1 MIIAAFIILLIC
13 ILLILPVSLDLKY
26 LYLGGSGRMTVRAGI
41 LALHVTVFD
50 SAKQEKMKTEESE
63 EAKKDDEKKEDE
75 SAKKEKKEKLDFGRM
90 KKILSESLKLLSY
103 LSKRLTVD
111 RLKLH
116 FHIGLEDAAATG
128 IATGAAW
135 AFLYDFVSLCDNKLK
150 LKSHSVNVCPDFREE
165 VFETDI
171 RLVISIRIIF
181 AVILA
186 VKAMKLYL
194 KMKGDNKNE

>member
-41 LALHVTVFD
+41 SALHVTVFD
-50 SAKQEKMKTEESE
+50 SAKQEKKKTAESE
-63 EAKKDDEKKEDE
+63 EAKKDDEK
-75 SAKKEKKEKLDFGRM
+75 KKEKKEKLDFGRM
-90 KKILSESLKLLSY
+90 KKILSESLNLLSY

-128 IATGAAW
+128 IAIGAAW

-150 LKSHSVNVCPDFREE
+150 LKSHSVNVCPDFKEE

>member
-13 ILLILPVSLDLKY
+13 ILLVLPVSLDLKF
-26 LYLGGSGRMTVRAGI
+26 LYLGGSGRITVRAGI
-41 LALHVTVFD
+41 SRLAFGIFD
-50 SAKQEKMKTEESE
+50 SAEKQKKKEYAEKSKEI
-63 EAKKDDEKKEDE
+63 KKDNNKAE
-75 SAKKEKKEKLDFGRM
+75 KEKLDFG
-90 KKILSESLKLLSY
+90 KTKTLLAEGLKLLSY
-103 LSKRLTVD
+103 FSKRLTVE

-116 FHIGLEDAAATG
+116 FHIGFDDAAATG

-150 LKSHSVNVCPDFREE
+150 LKSHSVNVCPDFTKE

-171 RLVISIRIIF
+171 RLVLNIRIIF
-181 AVILA
+181 ALILA
-186 VKAMKLYL
+186 VKTMKLYS

>member
-41 LALHVTVFD
+41 SALHVTVFD
-50 SAKQEKMKTEESE
+50 SAKQEKMKTEES
-63 EAKKDDEKKEDE
+63 KKDDEK
-75 SAKKEKKEKLDFGRM
+75 KKEKKEKLDFGRM
-90 KKILSESLKLLSY
+90 KKILSESLKFLSY

-171 RLVISIRIIF
+171 MLVISIRIIF